1 MKYNLIL
8 TITGLLAYEL
18 LEPDLRKVDRQRSTI
33 RLSQK
38 EGKVLV
44 EIEAEDLGTGERRQ
58 AMMAHYIMVATDSK
72 GKPVAVP
79 PLIVITEDEE
89 RLFSEGLARYQAIKE
104 TSDK

>member
-8 TITGLLAYEL
+8 TINEPSAYEL

-44 EIEAEDLGTGERRQ
+44 EIEAED
-58 AMMAHYIMVATDSK
+58 AVALRASIDS
-72 GKPVAVP
+72 
-79 PLIVITEDEE
+79 IVQLLKVYEKMGDV
-89 RLFSEGLARYQAIKE
+89 K
-104 TSDK
+104 